1 MNGVSAFQEKKRQ
14 YGKHILREVALL
26 MLPGEGNKLRSFDFL
41 FCFHDW
47 KRLMT
52 GGASSAL
59 PRSRRSCRGSMLPV
73 PDGIAL
79 SSDREPQYVE
89 EQDPPVPSLM

>member
-26 MLPGEGNKLRSFDFL
+26 MLPGEGNELRSFGFL

-52 GGASSAL
+52 GVPHL
-59 PRSRRSCRGSMLPV
+59 LCRDHAV
-73 PDGIAL
+73 HA
-79 SSDREPQYVE
+79 E
-89 EQDPPVPSLM
+89 EACYPFLMG